1 MARITLCSG
10 PVEVILM
17 GAGEDMILNVKDGS
31 DVCYRVKT
39 SWLEEVLSGETVQIS
54 GHGRHCKLQPNG
66 SVVKLS
72 YSADGRFH
80 SCEMSI
86 EELRE
91 ALSEIKA
98 EDPSNA
104 SA

>member
-31 DVCYRVKT
+31 EVCYRVKT
-39 SWLEEVLSGETVQIS
+39 SWLEEVLSGETIQIS

-66 SVVKLS
+66 SVVRFS
-72 YSADGRFH
+72 YSADGHHH
-80 SCEMSI
+80 SCEMSA
-86 EELRE
+86 EELRN
-91 ALSEIKA
+91 ALTKIKA
-98 EDPSNA
+98 EESSNA
-104 SA
+104 NA